1 MNAVLTKGPK
11 AMVKCAMMLSFK
23 QKLCLTALYA
33 KSFLTVS
40 ETVSLSSFIAVA
52 AMDADKSETASV
64 AVMLSLVKLFLTGIL
79 VLLKRLDRGGSDRG
93 FFYINLGLYPSR
105 MMVAAALLDLA
116 VYVVVLTLII
126 VIKNALLY

>member
-1 MNAVLTKGPK
+1 
-11 AMVKCAMMLSFK
+11 
-23 QKLCLTALYA
+23 
-33 KSFLTVS
+33 
-40 ETVSLSSFIAVA
+40 
-52 AMDADKSETASV
+52 MDADKSETVSV

-79 VLLKRLDRGGSDRG
+79 VLLKRLDRSGSDRG

-105 MMVAAALLDLA
+105 MMVAAVLLDLA

>member
-1 MNAVLTKGPK
+1 
-11 AMVKCAMMLSFK
+11 MMLSFK
-23 QKLCLTALYA
+23 QKLCLTVLYA
-33 KSFLTVS
+33 RGFLTVS
-40 ETVSLSSFIAVA
+40 GIVSLSSFIAVA
-52 AMDADKSETASV
+52 AMGADKSETVSV
-64 AVMLSLVKLFLTGIL
+64 AAMLSLVKLFLTGVL
-79 VLLKRLDRGGSDRG
+79 VLLKRLERSGSDRG